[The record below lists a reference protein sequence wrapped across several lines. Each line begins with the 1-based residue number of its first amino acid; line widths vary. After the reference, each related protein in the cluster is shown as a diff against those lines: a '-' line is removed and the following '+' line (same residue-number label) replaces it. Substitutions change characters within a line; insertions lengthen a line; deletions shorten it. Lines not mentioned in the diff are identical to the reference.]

1 MSLTQG
7 STEREQLLVPVALPS
22 APGVDQESPAV
33 TETSPSPKRAKK
45 AGRKKTVESGA
56 DEDQD
61 LALAHPVLFQARS
74 ALIMVAILSI
84 GLVVQLAWVS
94 NWVHR
99 SSQVSLFNQFRTE
112 LALGTGP
119 VGPIGAKMTALPAG
133 GKTALRTGG
142 KTPLPIGAP
151 MALIEI
157 PSIGV
162 KQVVVE
168 GTTGAALTLGPG
180 HLRSTVFPG
189 GVGNSVIMGR
199 AASYGGPFGRL
210 HDLKKG
216 AGITVVTQ
224 VGTSHF
230 RVLGVQQAGGR
241 PFREPA
247 TASHLT
253 LETAAGSNYVPT
265 GVVTV
270 IAEGVGTPLAAQLPP
285 VHVVPA
291 SQRPLGIDTGAL
303 WPLLLWLTGLA
314 VVLAAAVWTWHR
326 RGHLQAWIV
335 FGAPLALIWFYVAD
349 QVTRVLPNLL

>member
-1 MSLTQG
+1 MSFTQS

-22 APGVDQESPAV
+22 APETDREAPSV
-33 TETSPSPKRAKK
+33 TETEPSEKSGKKK
-45 AGRKKTVESGA
+45 ARDG
-56 DEDQD
+56 DQD
-61 LALAHPVLFQARS
+61 LALGHPVLFQTRS
-74 ALIMVAILSI
+74 ALIMVAILSL

-99 SSQVSLFNQFRTE
+99 SSQVSLFNRFRTE

-119 VGPIGAKMTALPAG
+119 VGP
-133 GKTALRTGG
+133 KTAPLPTARKRPLPTA
-142 KTPLPIGAP
+142 KTAPLPIGTP

-189 GVGNSVIMGR
+189 GIGNSVIMGR
-199 AASYGGPFGRL
+199 AASYGGPFGRI

-216 AGITVVTQ
+216 AMITVVTQ

-230 RVLGVQQAGGR
+230 KVLGVSQAGGQ
-241 PFREPA
+241 PFKEPVM
-247 TASHLT
+247 ASHLT

-270 IAEGVGTPLAAQLPP
+270 LAEGVGTPLAAQRPL

-303 WPLLLWLTGLA
+303 GTLLLWLTALA

-335 FGAPLALIWFYVAD
+335 FGAPLALIWFSVAD

>member
-1 MSLTQG
+1 MTYTQP
-7 STEREQLLVPVALPS
+7 SSERERLLVPVALPGSPGTDWEAPEVAETRPS
-22 APGVDQESPAV
+22 AKPTKKGGKKKAREGAPEGDQE
-33 TETSPSPKRAKK
+33 
-45 AGRKKTVESGA
+45 
-56 DEDQD
+56 

-99 SSQVSLFNQFRTE
+99 SSQVSLFNRFRTE

-119 VGPIGAKMTALPAG
+119 VGANK
-133 GKTALRTGG
+133 K
-142 KTPLPIGAP
+142 PLPIGAP

-230 RVLGVQQAGGR
+230 RVLGVGQAGGK
-241 PFREPA
+241 PFKEPA
-247 TASHLT
+247 MAAHLT
-253 LETAAGSNYVPT
+253 LETAAGNNYVPT

-270 IAEGVGTPLAAQLPP
+270 IAEGVGAPLAAQRPP
-285 VHVVPA
+285 
-291 SQRPLGIDTGAL
+291 STRFRP
-303 WPLLLWLTGLA
+303 
-314 VVLAAAVWTWHR
+314 VS
-326 RGHLQAWIV
+326 
-335 FGAPLALIWFYVAD
+335 
-349 QVTRVLPNLL
+349 NLLESTRAPSVSCCCG

>member
-1 MSLTQG
+1 
-7 STEREQLLVPVALPS
+7 
-22 APGVDQESPAV
+22 
-33 TETSPSPKRAKK
+33 
-45 AGRKKTVESGA
+45 
-56 DEDQD
+56 
-61 LALAHPVLFQARS
+61 
-74 ALIMVAILSI
+74 MVAILSI
-84 GLVVQLAWVS
+84 ALVVQLAWVS

-99 SSQVSLFNQFRTE
+99 SSQVSLFNRFRTE

-119 VGPIGAKMTALPAG
+119 IGAKSAKKA
-133 GKTALRTGG
+133 
-142 KTPLPIGAP
+142 PLPIGAP

-210 HDLKKG
+210 HELKKG

-230 RVLGVQQAGGR
+230 KVLGVRQTGGK
-241 PFREPA
+241 PFKEPA
-247 TASHLT
+247 MASHLT
-253 LETAAGSNYVPT
+253 LETAAGNNYVPT

-270 IAEGVGTPLAAQLPP
+270 IAEGVGTPLAAQRPP

-291 SQRPLGIDTGAL
+291 SQRPLGIDTGSL
-303 WPLLLWLTGLA
+303 GVLLLWLTGLA
-314 VVLAAAVWTWHR
+314 VALAAAVWTWHR

>member
-1 MSLTQG
+1 MSITQT
-7 STEREQLLVPVALPS
+7 SNEREQLLVPVALPG
-22 APGVDQESPAV
+22 APGAGWEAPDVEESKP
-33 TETSPSPKRAKK
+33 AKK
-45 AGRKKTVESGA
+45 GGKKKAREGRPDGA
-56 DEDQD
+56 QE

-74 ALIMVAILSI
+74 AMIMVAILSI
-84 GLVVQLAWVS
+84 GLVVQLGWVS

-99 SSQVSLFNQFRTE
+99 SSQVSLFNRFRTE

-119 VGPIGAKMTALPAG
+119 IGAKSAKKG
-133 GKTALRTGG
+133 
-142 KTPLPIGAP
+142 PLPIGAP

-180 HLRSTVFPG
+180 HLPSTVFPG

-216 AGITVVTQ
+216 STITVVTQ

-230 RVLGVQQAGGR
+230 RVLGVRQAGGR
-241 PFREPA
+241 PFKEPA
-247 TASHLT
+247 MASHLT

-270 IAEGVGTPLAAQLPP
+270 IAEGVGTPLPAQRPP
-285 VHVVPA
+285 AKAVPS
-291 SQRPLGIDTGAL
+291 SQRPLGIDTGSL
-303 WPLLLWLTGLA
+303 GLLLLWLTGLA

-335 FGAPLALIWFYVAD
+335 FGAPLALIWFFVAD

>member
-1 MSLTQG
+1 VSFT
-7 STEREQLLVPVALPS
+7 SSEREQLLVPVALPS
-22 APGVDQESPAV
+22 APETDWEAPSV
-33 TETSPSPKRAKK
+33 TETKPAKK
-45 AGRKKTVESGA
+45 SGKKKAKEGKP
-56 DEDQD
+56 EGDQD
-61 LALAHPVLFQARS
+61 LSLAHPVLFHARS

-99 SSQVSLFNQFRTE
+99 SSQVSLFNRFRTE

-119 VGPIGAKMTALPAG
+119 IGATK
-133 GKTALRTGG
+133 K
-142 KTPLPIGAP
+142 PLAIGAP

-162 KQVVVE
+162 NQVVVE

-230 RVLGVQQAGGR
+230 KVLGVRQAGGKS
-241 PFREPA
+241 FTEPA
-247 TASHLT
+247 MASHLT
-253 LETAAGSNYVPT
+253 LETAAGSNYAPT

-270 IAEGVGTPLAAQLPP
+270 VAEGVGTPLAAQRPP

-291 SQRPLGIDTGAL
+291 SQRPLGIDTSSL
-303 WPLLLWLTGLA
+303 WTLLLWLTGLA